1 MKRQRLIADLRVSL
15 GEHKMRKSFTVFL
28 ALLLVTTKAHAQID
42 PPIRLIHTT
51 FLPGYVGDFEHFSA
65 HFKGNRLFLIAEDHK
80 TVEVLDIHTGR
91 RTRTITGFAQ
101 PHAIEYLAGPNSLIV
116 TEGDEESGAV
126 DLVSGSNYKILD
138 KIKLPTDVDGG
149 VYNPV
154 NKYYYVESGGQ
165 GQDAKTHLLSII
177 DTQSFKR
184 IGDITLPGTKS
195 EAMAI
200 DHAGAKLYVNLRG
213 PDEIGVVD
221 LATRQLIAR
230 WPIPEAKNE
239 NALVLDEPNHR
250 LFSASHTPPKLFVFD
265 IDTGKVIASLPCA
278 ENSDDM
284 GYDPVRKRIY
294 ITGDGSASVI
304 KQQDADHYVSVAEVS
319 TGYRGKTLI
328 FVPELNRL
336 YIAVSSRG
344 KRAGGKLVAP
354 EPGSKVEVRIYQ
366 AQP

>member
-1 MKRQRLIADLRVSL
+1 
-15 GEHKMRKSFTVFL
+15 MRKSYTAFLVLFL
-28 ALLLVTTKAHAQID
+28 AVLSAHAQTD
-42 PPIRLIHTT
+42 PPLRLIQTT
-51 FLPGYVGDFEHFSA
+51 FLPGYVGDFEHFA
-65 HFKGNRLFLIAEDHK
+65 ADIKGNRLFLIAEDHK
-80 TVEVLDIHTGR
+80 TVEVLDIHTGKR
-91 RTRTITGFAQ
+91 LHTITGFGQ
-101 PHAIEYLAGPNSLIV
+101 PHAIEYLPGPNSLIV
-116 TEGDEESGAV
+116 TEGDEESGGV
-126 DLVSGSNYKILD
+126 DLVNGSNYKILD

-149 VYNPV
+149 VYNPA

-304 KQQDADHYVSVAEVS
+304 VQQDADHYVSVAEVP
-319 TGYRGKTLI
+319 TGYRAKTSI

-354 EPGSKVEVRIYQ
+354 EPGSEVEVRIYQ

>member
-1 MKRQRLIADLRVSL
+1 
-15 GEHKMRKSFTVFL
+15 MRKSNLPVL
-28 ALLLVTTKAHAQID
+28 ALFFIVIGLHAQAD
-42 PPIRLIHTT
+42 PPLRLIKTI
-51 FLPGYVGDFEHFSA
+51 FLPGYVGDFEHFA
-65 HFKGNRLFLIAEDHK
+65 ADIKGNRLFLIAEDHK
-80 TVEVLDIHTGR
+80 TVEVLDIRTGR
-91 RTRTITGFAQ
+91 RIHTITDFGQ

-116 TEGDEESGAV
+116 TEGDAESGAV
-126 DLVSGSNYKILD
+126 NLVSGRNYKILD

-177 DTQSFKR
+177 DTHSFKR

-250 LFSASHTPPKLFVFD
+250 LFSASHAPPKLFVFD
-265 IDTGKVIASLPCA
+265 TDTGKVIASLPCA

-284 GYDPVRKRIY
+284 AYDPVRKRIY
-294 ITGDGSASVI
+294 ITGDGSTSVI
-304 KQQDADHYVSVAEVS
+304 AQQDADHYVSVAELT
-319 TGYRGKTLI
+319 TGYRAKTSI

-336 YIAVSSRG
+336 FMAVSSRG

>member
-1 MKRQRLIADLRVSL
+1 
-15 GEHKMRKSFTVFL
+15 MRKSNLPFL
-28 ALLLVTTKAHAQID
+28 ALFLIAISPHAQAD
-42 PPIRLIHTT
+42 QPLRLIKTV
-51 FLPGYVGDFEHFSA
+51 FLPGYVGDFEHFA
-65 HFKGNRLFLIAEDHK
+65 ADLKGNRLFLIAEDHK
-80 TVEVLDIHTGR
+80 TVEVLDIRTGR
-91 RTRTITGFAQ
+91 RIHTIAGFGQ
-101 PHAIEYLAGPNSLIV
+101 PHAIEYLAGPNSLVV

-126 DLVSGSNYKILD
+126 DLVSASNYKILD
-138 KIKLPTDVDGG
+138 KIMLPTNVDGG
-149 VYNPV
+149 VFNPV
-154 NKYYYVESGGQ
+154 NKYYYVESGAQ

-200 DHAGAKLYVNLRG
+200 DHSGRKLYVNLRD

-221 LATRQLIAR
+221 LLTGQLVTR
-230 WPIPEAKNE
+230 WPIPEAKSQ
-239 NALVLDEPNHR
+239 NALVLNEPNHR
-250 LFSASHTPPKLFVFD
+250 LFSATHTPPKLFVFD

-278 ENSDDM
+278 VNSDDM

-304 KQQDADHYVSVAEVS
+304 EQPDADHYVSVAEVP
-319 TGYRGKTLI
+319 TGYRAKTST

-344 KRAGGKLVAP
+344 KRAGGKLVVP

>member
-1 MKRQRLIADLRVSL
+1 MK
-15 GEHKMRKSFTVFL
+15 KSYVVFL
-28 ALLLVTTKAHAQID
+28 ALFLVAVSAHAQAN
-42 PPIRLIHTT
+42 PPLRLIHTT
-51 FLPGYVGDFEHFSA
+51 LLPGYLGDFEHFA
-65 HFKGNRLFLIAEDHK
+65 ADIKGNRLFLIAEDHK
-80 TVEVLDIHTGR
+80 TIEVLNIQTGEQIH
-91 RTRTITGFAQ
+91 TITGFGQ
-101 PHAIEYLAGPNSLIV
+101 PHDLVYLPGPNSIIV
-116 TEGDEESGAV
+116 TEGDAESGAV
-126 DLVSGSNYKILD
+126 QLVSGSTYKILD

-165 GQDAKTHLLSII
+165 GQDAKTHLVSII

-304 KQQDADHYVSVAEVS
+304 VQQDADHYASVAELP
-319 TGYRGKTLI
+319 TGYRAKTSI

-336 YIAVSSRG
+336 YMAVSSRG
-344 KRAGGKLVAP
+344 KRAGGKLAEP

-366 AQP
+366 AQN

>member
-1 MKRQRLIADLRVSL
+1 
-15 GEHKMRKSFTVFL
+15 MRKLHTAFLVLFL
-28 ALLLVTTKAHAQID
+28 AVLSAHAQAD
-42 PPIRLIHTT
+42 PPLRLIQTT
-51 FLPGYVGDFEHFSA
+51 FLPGYVGDFEHFA
-65 HFKGNRLFLIAEDHK
+65 PDIKGNRLFLIAEDHK
-80 TVEVLDIHTGR
+80 TVEVLDIRTGER
-91 RTRTITGFAQ
+91 ISTITGFGQ
-101 PHAIEYLAGPNSLIV
+101 PHAIEYLPGPNSLIV

-126 DLVSGSNYKILD
+126 ELVSGSNYKILD

-149 VYNPV
+149 VYNPI
-154 NKYYYVESGGQ
+154 NKTYYVESGGQ
-165 GQDAKTHLLSII
+165 GPDAKTHLLSII

-221 LATRQLIAR
+221 LRTRQLVAR
-230 WPIPEAKNE
+230 WPMPEAKNQ

-265 IDTGKVIASLPCA
+265 IDTGKVIATLPCA

-294 ITGDGSASVI
+294 ITGDGSLSVI
-304 KQQDADHYVSVAEVS
+304 EQQDADHYVSVAEVP
-319 TGYRGKTLI
+319 TGYRAKTSI

-354 EPGSKVEVRIYQ
+354 EPGSNVEVRIYQ
-366 AQP
+366 ARP

>member
-1 MKRQRLIADLRVSL
+1 
-15 GEHKMRKSFTVFL
+15 MRKSY
-28 ALLLVTTKAHAQID
+28 ALLLALFFVTVSAHAQAD
-42 PPIRLIHTT
+42 PPLRLIQTV
-51 FLPGYVGDFEHFSA
+51 FLPGYVGDFEHFA
-65 HFKGNRLFLIAEDHK
+65 ADIKGNRLFLIAEDHK
-80 TVEVLDIHTGR
+80 TVEVLDLRTGKRIH
-91 RTRTITGFAQ
+91 TITGFGQ
-101 PHAIEYLAGPNSLIV
+101 PHAIEYLPGPNSLIV

-126 DLVSGSNYKILD
+126 ELVSGSSYKILD

-165 GQDAKTHLLSII
+165 GPDAKTHLLSII
-177 DTQSFKR
+177 DTQNFKLV
-184 IGDITLPGTKS
+184 GDITLPGTKS

-200 DHAGAKLYVNLRG
+200 DHAGAKLYINLRG

-221 LATRQLIAR
+221 LETRQLVAR
-230 WPIPEAKNE
+230 WPIPESKNE
-239 NALVLDEPNHR
+239 NALVLDEANRR

-284 GYDPVRKRIY
+284 GFDPVRKRIY
-294 ITGDGSASVI
+294 ITGDGSASVFE
-304 KQQDADHYVSVAEVS
+304 QQDRDHYVHIADVA
-319 TGYRGKTLI
+319 TGYRAKTSI

-336 YIAVSSRG
+336 YIAVSSKG

-354 EPGSKVEVRIYQ
+354 EPGSKVEVQIYQ
-366 AQP
+366 AKP